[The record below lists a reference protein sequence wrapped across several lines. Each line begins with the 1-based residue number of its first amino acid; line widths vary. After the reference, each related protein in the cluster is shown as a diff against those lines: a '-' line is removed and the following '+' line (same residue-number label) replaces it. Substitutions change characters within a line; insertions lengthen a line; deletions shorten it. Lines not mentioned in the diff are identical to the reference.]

1 MTRYRPDADRRIP
14 RAVNSLISRWRGT
27 LTLRLPSWLIQT
39 SCSPPCRCSTHPSIR
54 SSRSTS
60 VLFIVQPDAGSRR
73 AARGERYQASAIR
86 EPRRA
91 NCGMPLE
98 TYAPAK
104 MPQRSERMMPTTR
117 WEQERFG
124 RRAEIGSKVESLWLL
139 DGNGIGERSK
149 PTGERTIRLGGQLAP
164 GFAFFLGSRY
174 TNNRSAPVGGLLDVH
189 GDSMAN
195 LWLTV
200 KEAA

>member
-1 MTRYRPDADRRIP
+1 MARNADLAATVLADP
-14 RAVNSLISRWRGT
+14 NVV
-27 LTLRLPSWLIQT
+27 LTAMPMQH
-39 SCSPPCRCSTHPSIR
+39 PPEH
-54 SSRSTS
+54 STS

-189 GDSMAN
+189 GNSMAN
-195 LWLTV
+195 FWLTV

>member
-1 MTRYRPDADRRIP
+1 MTRFRPDADRRIP

-39 SCSPPCRCSTHPSIR
+39 SCSPPCP
-54 SSRSTS
+54 

-73 AARGERYQASAIR
+73 AAFGEPFQASAIR
-86 EPRRA
+86 EPRGER
-91 NCGMPLE
+91 GMPLE
-98 TYAPAK
+98 TYAPAEIA
-104 MPQRSERMMPTTR
+104 QRSERMMPTTR